1 MDLEKSFTVLA
12 EVETAWETLL
22 DVEAVVPCMP
32 GVTLEF
38 VNGDEFISS
47 GAAVDATA
55 PAQIKTGDSV
65 NLLTTAVAPVLKRVV
80 PVVIATAGA
89 TGAIIT
95 NNKR

>member
-1 MDLEKSFTVLA
+1 ML
-12 EVETAWETLL
+12 
-22 DVEAVVPCMP
+22 P

-65 NLLTTAVAPVLKRVV
+65 NSLTTAVAPVLKRVV

-89 TGAIIT
+89 IGAIIT